1 VYNDPK
7 WNNSMN
13 TTIVDLTLTL
23 YDGMRGVTI
32 HPHTRIATE
41 GYNTTNLALYS
52 HAGTHMDAPLH
63 FLDGGATIDQWDL
76 QKCVGPALVLNL
88 THKAPNSLI
97 TVEDVA
103 AYAEQIGPGARLL
116 LRTDWDAHA
125 ELPDYRTH
133 FPRITRELA
142 AWLVEREIWLVGVQT
157 PSVASLADREEL
169 RDVHQILLRGQIV
182 IVECLAHLDQLPAVV
197 TLIALPLKIQG
208 GDGSPVRA
216 VAMINKPEGLPQAL
230 ESV

>member
-1 VYNDPK
+1 
-7 WNNSMN
+7 MN
-13 TTIVDLTLTL
+13 ATIVDLTLTL
-23 YDGMRGVTI
+23 YHGMRGVEI
-32 HPHTRIATE
+32 HPHTRIATD
-41 GYNTTNLALYS
+41 GYNTTNLKLYS

-63 FLDGGATIDQWDL
+63 FLDGGGAIDQWEL

-97 TVEDVA
+97 TVEDLA
-103 AYAEQIGPGARLL
+103 AYADQIGPGVRLL

-133 FPRITRELA
+133 FPRISRELA
-142 AWLVEREIWLVGVQT
+142 HWLVARGVWLVGVQT

-169 RDVHQILLRGQIV
+169 RAVHQILLCGQV
-182 IVECLAHLDQLPAVV
+182 VLVECLAHLDQLPAKV
-197 TLIALPLKIQG
+197 TLIALPLKIQA

-216 VAMINKPEGLPQAL
+216 VAILDLADGV
-230 ESV
+230 SR